1 MTSQEQAAEAFYSGA
16 LTRIKRL
23 IPIFAVAVLPFLLW
37 RWHWQVGAGFALGAV
52 LSAYNFWSLSRSVDA
67 LADRITNAG
76 SKESGARIVGLML
89 LRYGVLGAAAYV
101 ILRSS
106 VAALYG
112 LLGGLVLPVAAMAV
126 EAMYELYVAL
136 RRGL

>member
-1 MTSQEQAAEAFYSGA
+1 M
-16 LTRIKRL
+16 
-23 IPIFAVAVLPFLLW
+23 
-37 RWHWQVGAGFALGAV
+37 
-52 LSAYNFWSLSRSVDA
+52 
-67 LADRITNAG
+67 ADRITNAG